1 MTQLAAEGLSAGYR
15 KRPVLSAVSLEVR
28 SGEMLALIG
37 PNGAGKTT
45 LLRALARQ
53 LRPSV
58 GTVELDAVGLWS
70 RGPGWTARR
79 IALAPQ
85 GKVPDR
91 PLTAA
96 EVVALGRAP
105 HSGWLLPLRTTDR
118 AAIARALERVGCT
131 AFADRAITELS
142 AGEAQRVMLARALAQ
157 EPSVLVVD
165 EPTSHLDLRY
175 QGEVL
180 DRLRQL
186 TREGMA
192 VVLALHD
199 LNLVGLWAD
208 RAALLANGTLLAV
221 GAPTE
226 VLTAERLTEAYGVPV
241 AVTRHPAFGTPLVTP
256 VPADRRGV

>member
-1 MTQLAAEGLSAGYR
+1 MTRLAAEGLSGGYR
-15 KRPVLSAVSLEVR
+15 KRPVLAAVSLAAR
-28 SGEMLALIG
+28 SGEVLALIG

-45 LLRALARQ
+45 LLRSLARQ
-53 LRPSV
+53 LRPTA
-58 GTVELDAVGLWS
+58 GTVELDAVSLWS
-70 RGPGWTARR
+70 RGPEWAARR
-79 IALAPQ
+79 VALAGV

-91 PLTAA
+91 PLTVT

-105 HSGWLLPLRTTDR
+105 HSGWLLPQTATDR
-118 AAIARALERVGCT
+118 DAVSRALARVGCE
-131 AFADRAITELS
+131 AFADRTITELS

-157 EPSVLVVD
+157 EPSVLIVD

-186 TREGMA
+186 AREGMA

-208 RAALLANGTLLAV
+208 RAALVAGGTLLAT
-221 GAPTE
+221 GTPGE
-226 VLTAERLTEAYGVPV
+226 VLTAENLTTAYGVPV
-241 AVTRHPAFGTPLVTP
+241 VVTQHPVFGTPLITP
-256 VPADRRGV
+256 VPSDRRGG

>member
-1 MTQLAAEGLSAGYR
+1 VTQLAAKHLSGGYR
-15 KRPVLSAVSLEVR
+15 HRPVLSGVSLAVRAGEV
-28 SGEMLALIG
+28 LALIG

-53 LRPSV
+53 LRPSA
-58 GTVELDAVGLWS
+58 GTVELDAVSLWS
-70 RGPGWTARR
+70 CTPGWVARR
-79 IALAPQ
+79 VALAPQ

-91 PLTAA
+91 PLTVT

-105 HSGWLLPLRTTDR
+105 HSGWLLPLSATDR
-118 AAIARALERVGCT
+118 QAVARALDRVGAGGLAERT
-131 AFADRAITELS
+131 ITELS

-157 EPSVLVVD
+157 EPAVLVVD

-186 TREGMA
+186 AGEGMA
-192 VVLALHD
+192 VVVALHD

-208 RAALLANGTLLAV
+208 RVALLAAGRLLAV
-221 GAPTE
+221 GPPID
-226 VLTAERLTEAYGVPV
+226 VLTTDHLSEAYGTPL
-241 AVTRHPAFGTPLVTP
+241 AVTRHPTFGTPLVTP
-256 VPADRRGV
+256 VPLGRQGA